1 MKETL
6 FVCTMVSLLGCS
18 SDPAPGLDLPAVPSS
33 ATLCT
38 LTPNVSTAADVRGVL
53 GAPSTSQTFSDGS
66 STLMFSYKVE
76 PMPNLTVA
84 IIQFWFT
91 ASQVF
96 STATVSN
103 AEMPSCWQFDGGL

>member
-1 MKETL
+1 
-6 FVCTMVSLLGCS
+6 
-18 SDPAPGLDLPAVPSS
+18 
-33 ATLCT
+33 
-38 LTPNVSTAADVRGVL
+38 
-53 GAPSTSQTFSDGS
+53 
-66 STLMFSYKVE
+66 MFSYKVE